1 MRQENGEMLPKQPQ
15 PQLLTP
21 SPNASEGAEKTYCQ
35 RQGGGGAKDE
45 RTCEKKLSENP
56 GPSASFRGRRANERA
71 TKMLI
76 YCY

>member
-21 SPNASEGAEKTYCQ
+21 SPNASEGAEKTYC
-35 RQGGGGAKDE
+35 QGGGGAKDE